1 MKLRWSPTSP
11 FVRKV
16 VVLMKEKGIEDQVA
30 KEKSN
35 PLNREDRA
43 ATPSP
48 LGKIPCLVTDAG
60 QSVFDSP
67 VIMEYLDVECGGPEM
82 LPKSGDARWT
92 VLRRQATADGM
103 IDSMVTCFVESLKK
117 PERQSGGVIAHNKSI
132 VFMGIALST
141 QVITSK
147 LTGYIDRLIEGRT
160 EIITPQK
167 MDALQL
173 EIHRIEQTLTTVAT
187 RPNRVVHRNQ
197 PPSPL
202 AEHQKII
209 DLAG

>member
-16 VVLMKEKGIEDQVA
+16 VVLMKEKGIENQIK

-35 PLNREDRA
+35 PLSREDRA

-67 VIMEYLDVECGGPEM
+67 VIMEYLDTICEGPEM

-92 VLRRQATADGM
+92 TLRHQATADGM
-103 IDSMVTCFVESLKK
+103 ISSMVTCFVESLKK
-117 PERQSGGVIAHNKSI
+117 PERQSGGVMAHNKGI
-132 VFMGIALST
+132 VFNSVAALEQEAGTFGDTVDVGMISIAVALSFADQT
-141 QVITSK
+141 FPEDAWRADSPTLAAWFDAFDKRPSM
-147 LTGYIDRLIEGRT
+147 T
-160 EIITPQK
+160 ETVLV
-167 MDALQL
+167 DARSF
-173 EIHRIEQTLTTVAT
+173 E
-187 RPNRVVHRNQ
+187 
-197 PPSPL
+197 
-202 AEHQKII
+202 
-209 DLAG
+209 

>member
-132 VFMGIALST
+132 VFMGIAAFEQEVDAFEGVVDIGTISAAVALSFADQT
-141 QVITSK
+141 FPEDDWRTDNSK
-147 LTGYIDRLIEGRT
+147 LAAWFDEFDQRPSMT
-160 EIITPQK
+160 ESVL
-167 MDALQL
+167 MDAR
-173 EIHRIEQTLTTVAT
+173 EF
-187 RPNRVVHRNQ
+187 
-197 PPSPL
+197 
-202 AEHQKII
+202 K
-209 DLAG
+209 

>member
-16 VVLMKEKGIEDQVA
+16 VVLVKEKGIEDLIE

-35 PLNREDRA
+35 PLSREDRA

-67 VIMEYLDVECGGPEM
+67 VIMEYLDTECEGPEM

-103 IDSMVTCFVESLKK
+103 IASMVTCFVESLKK
-117 PERQSGGVIAHNKSI
+117 PERQSGGVVAHNKGI
-132 VFMGIALST
+132 VFNGIAALEQEAETFGDTVDVGIIAIAVALSFADQT
-141 QVITSK
+141 FPDDDWRSDSPK
-147 LTGYIDRLIEGRT
+147 LAAWFDEFDKRPSMT
-160 EIITPQK
+160 ETVL
-167 MDALQL
+167 MDAR
-173 EIHRIEQTLTTVAT
+173 EF
-187 RPNRVVHRNQ
+187 
-197 PPSPL
+197 
-202 AEHQKII
+202 K
-209 DLAG
+209 